1 MSTKKKNKLLQEYD
15 KKSIQDLKLEVLK
28 LKIQNVTGSLK
39 DTSLIKKLRKLIAKK
54 LTFIRSNQVNK
65 NN

>member
-28 LKIQNVTGSLK
+28 LKIQNITGSLK

-54 LTFIRSNQVNK
+54 LTFIRSNQINK

>member
-1 MSTKKKNKLLQEYD
+1 MSTKKKNKFLQEYD

-28 LKIQNVTGSLK
+28 LKIQNITGSLK
-39 DTSLIKKLRKLIAKK
+39 DISLIKKLRKLIAKK
-54 LTFIRSNQVNK
+54 LTFIRSNQINK

>member
-28 LKIQNVTGSLK
+28 LKIQNITGSLK